1 MKFDHFS
8 QCKELPPDV
17 RKTFEALKADAK
29 SEKQTKNGSSKNSSS
44 SKGNSASSTSKYYR
58 ASASRMGLVDTPGGI
73 VYVNPSKA
81 PAAPSRTIDPNMVST
96 TATPP
101 IAPSSHPPLSPSAA
115 RSILQQQQ
123 DEYRRL
129 FIQQQ
134 SLTAVNTAAMASMLF
149 PPVQI
154 SRLLAANGTNKE
166 NLHNMDLGQLTTA
179 MNAGILQSLLM
190 SAVAAGANAQK
201 SIDAALALAKQ
212 QEQVNAGNHP
222 PQEQN
227 PLKRPRESSP
237 PPSPPRA
244 TAATSPK
251 HRSSSPSP
259 HTEKTTLPLDAPEDA
274 RALNPLHC
282 FIRKHVELFSAD
294 EDDVK
299 APCPGRKTRLTLG
312 QVGIRCKHCANVPP
326 RERVKRAVCYPPSI
340 DGIYHSVSNMKFDH
354 FGICPCLPAD
364 SKKELE
370 ALRSGG
376 RRPSSK
382 SGSRGK
388 STSTN
393 TAHYYRDAAIAKG
406 LVDTDKG
413 IRFGQ
418 QQRLSVPAVKA
429 TTTTPVTASQLK
441 TTAAKVLCPPPATV
455 SVLPS
460 PPVVAAR
467 TEIPQPIPTGMSALM
482 MAAAS
487 HATGV

>member
-1 MKFDHFS
+1 
-8 QCKELPPDV
+8 
-17 RKTFEALKADAK
+17 
-29 SEKQTKNGSSKNSSS
+29 
-44 SKGNSASSTSKYYR
+44 
-58 ASASRMGLVDTPGGI
+58 
-73 VYVNPSKA
+73 
-81 PAAPSRTIDPNMVST
+81 
-96 TATPP
+96 
-101 IAPSSHPPLSPSAA
+101 
-115 RSILQQQQ
+115 
-123 DEYRRL
+123 
-129 FIQQQ
+129 
-134 SLTAVNTAAMASMLF
+134 MASMLF

-154 SRLLAANGTNKE
+154 SRLLAANGSNKE
-166 NLHNMDLGQLTTA
+166 NLHNMDMNQLTTA

-222 PQEQN
+222 PQQQN

-237 PPSPPRA
+237 PPSPPRVTEA
-244 TAATSPK
+244 PAAASPE
-251 HRSSSPSP
+251 HSSNSCSSPSP

-282 FIRKHVELFSAD
+282 FIRKHVELFSAN

-388 STSTN
+388 SSSTN

-418 QQRLSVPAVKA
+418 QRLSVSAVEASTKTA
-429 TTTTPVTASQLK
+429 TATSPQRT
-441 TTAAKVLCPPPATV
+441 TTAAKVLCPPPPTV

-467 TEIPQPIPTGMSALM
+467 TEVPQPIPTGMSALM